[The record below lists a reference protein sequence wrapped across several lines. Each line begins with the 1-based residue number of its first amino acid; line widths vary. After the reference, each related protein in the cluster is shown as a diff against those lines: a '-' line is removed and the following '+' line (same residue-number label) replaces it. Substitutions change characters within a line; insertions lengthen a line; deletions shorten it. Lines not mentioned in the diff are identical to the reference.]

1 VPAGRGRT
9 GASCSRLPTE
19 GDGSFVKVGRV
30 GRPHGIDGAFVVE
43 GASEDPA
50 RFEVG
55 SELLVEGEPAQIVVS
70 RRVGKGRPAIK
81 LDRSVPRGAE
91 LWVSRARLPPLAPG
105 AFYVA
110 DLVGLVVEEQGGR
123 TLGVVR
129 DVLPGTA
136 NDNLELDSGA
146 LVPLIEDAVAEIDLH
161 ARKIVLNVGFID

>member
-1 VPAGRGRT
+1 
-9 GASCSRLPTE
+9 LPTE

-55 SELLVEGEPAQIVVS
+55 SELLVEGEPAHIVVS

-105 AFYVA
+105 AFHVA

-146 LVPLIEDAVAEIDLH
+146 LVPLIEDAVAEIDLD